1 VTLSFG
7 SLEAEMLAGI
17 FVSYTSSDRDW
28 AFWIGKELEKLGHT
42 PYIHDWEIRAG
53 EDIVK
58 WMEERLGK
66 ADHALLVVSSKYFE
80 GEYSNWE
87 RRSAEWAMQ
96 RRPGFALPVYVEKC
110 EEPLLLANFKRCD
123 LYRLDEDRARA
134 ALAAY
139 LKEPAPPE
147 VAPFPVRARPAQA
160 PPRSPDVVPFPGKPA
175 KPLDSPPE
183 TAAASRGAPAV
194 TAIAPGQMKAHIV
207 GGGFGG
213 LAAAALLIQ
222 NAGVPG
228 QDITIYETD
237 DGLGGGFFLSGNA
250 QSGYNLPGSLFD
262 KEFRCAFALLA
273 RIPTRADPNISVTDQ
288 FFAFNR
294 KHPFIDQMHIVDR
307 DLRRVHDPLRY
318 GLTLAD
324 GMTLAKLSL
333 TSEASLDGQLIK
345 DWFPQRFF
353 DTEFWLLWSTIV
365 KSLPQ
370 HSAIEFRR
378 YIHRFIF
385 LLHDMSI
392 VGQALRS
399 PFNQNEAL
407 IKPLVAWLRP
417 RGVNFLTE
425 AFVRDI
431 GFAPSPQMTVNRL
444 DYERD
449 SATRSVAIGPKD
461 IVLVTIGSQA
471 ADLSV
476 GSMIAAPKLIDT
488 GRSWALWK
496 RLSTE
501 HKGFGNPDA
510 FFGADR
516 IADSCWVTFTVT
528 TTGAEFIDQ
537 TIKLTRND
545 LESGARLILKDS
557 SWVLSLSIFRER
569 EIRDQPEGTF
579 VWWGYG
585 LFPQRNG
592 DFVKKRMDRCTGAEI
607 LQEVLFHL
615 RFDQKEA
622 IIQSSICNPCN
633 LPYVNN
639 IWLPRKSGDRPP
651 VIPQGATNLGLI
663 GQYVEVP
670 QDVAF
675 TIEYSTRTAWEA
687 VYRLVKRGP
696 PPPDVYQGQFDLQGV
711 WAATK
716 MFVGLTKT

>member
-7 SLEAEMLAGI
+7 SLEADTLAGI

-42 PYIHDWEIRAG
+42 PHLHGREIGAG
-53 EDIVK
+53 GNILE
-58 WMEERLGK
+58 WMETRLK
-66 ADHALLVVSSKYFE
+66 EADHALFVVSSRYLTAP
-80 GEYSNWE
+80 YSKLELQTAIWL
-87 RRSAEWAMQ
+87 MQ
-96 RRPGFALPVYVEKC
+96 QKPSFALPVYVEKC
-110 EEPLLLANFKRCD
+110 DEPLFLKHINHCD
-123 LYRLDEDRARA
+123 LYECPNEDTARA
-134 ALAAY
+134 GLVAY
-139 LKEPAPPE
+139 LTNLAPPRD
-147 VAPFPVRARPAQA
+147 APLPRQVGPAQA
-160 PPRSPDVVPFPGKPA
+160 SPRSPNAVPFPGKPA
-175 KPLDSPPE
+175 KPPE

-237 DGLGGGFFLSGNA
+237 NGLGGGFFLSGNA

-262 KEFRCAFALLA
+262 KHFNCAFALLA
-273 RIPTRADPNISVTDQ
+273 SIPTRADPNISVTDQ

-294 KHPFIDQMHIVDR
+294 KHPFVDQMHIVDR

-318 GLTLAD
+318 GLTLDD
-324 GMTLAKLSL
+324 GLQLARLSMS
-333 TSEASLDGQLIK
+333 SEASLDGQRIE
-345 DWFPQRFF
+345 DFFSPQFF
-353 DTEFWLLWSTIV
+353 ETEFWLLWSTIV

-496 RLSTE
+496 RLSKE

-569 EIRDQPEGTF
+569 EIHDQPEGTF

-585 LFPQRNG
+585 LYPQRNG

-607 LQEVLFHL
+607 LQEVLYHL

-670 QDVAF
+670 RDVAF

-696 PPPDVYQGQFDLQGV
+696 PPPPVYQGQFDPTGV
-711 WAATK
+711 WAAAK
-716 MFVGLTKT
+716 VFLGLTKT